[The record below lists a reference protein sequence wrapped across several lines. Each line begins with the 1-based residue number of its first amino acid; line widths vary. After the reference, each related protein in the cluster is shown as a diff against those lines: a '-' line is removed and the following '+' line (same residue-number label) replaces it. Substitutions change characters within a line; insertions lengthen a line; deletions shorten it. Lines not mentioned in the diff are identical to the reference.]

1 MRYKLPK
8 GANEYVLLQR
18 TSLIKDTRS
27 KLIKKLSLI
36 GMGKSYESVV
46 KEQSKENNNEIS
58 DYYYTEI
65 EKVFNAVKTHIPKH
79 TKSILDVG
87 SGLAGLEVFLWAL
100 LKKNQPKIYLLDKT
114 RREKKIWYE
123 FKNHG
128 AFYNSLG
135 LAKKNLIS
143 NGVVSSKIN
152 LIEAPYNGVVRN
164 IKNIDLVVST
174 ISWGFHYPIDM
185 YLNSVI
191 TIMSKSGVLILDI
204 RKNTGGLEI
213 LASKFK
219 TIHIIKNEKKYLTVK
234 CLKKDLVIN

>member
-1 MRYKLPK
+1 MMRYKLPK
-8 GANEYVLLQR
+8 EANEYVLLQR

-27 KLIKKLSLI
+27 KLTKKLSLI

-46 KEQSKENNNEIS
+46 KEQSKENNNQIS
-58 DYYYTEI
+58 DCYYAEI
-65 EKVFNAVKTHIPKH
+65 EKVFNLVETHIPKH
-79 TKSILDVG
+79 TKSILDIG

-114 RREKKIWYE
+114 KIEKKIWYE

-152 LIEAPYNGVVRN
+152 LIEAPCNGVIR
-164 IKNIDLVVST
+164 
-174 ISWGFHYPIDM
+174 
-185 YLNSVI
+185 
-191 TIMSKSGVLILDI
+191 VL
-204 RKNTGGLEI
+204 
-213 LASKFK
+213 K
-219 TIHIIKNEKKYLTVK
+219 T
-234 CLKKDLVIN
+234 

>member
-1 MRYKLPK
+1 
-8 GANEYVLLQR
+8 
-18 TSLIKDTRS
+18 
-27 KLIKKLSLI
+27 
-36 GMGKSYESVV
+36 MGKSYESVV
-46 KEQSKENNNEIS
+46 KEQSKENNNQIS
-58 DYYYTEI
+58 DCYYAEI
-65 EKVFNAVKTHIPKH
+65 EKVFNLVETHISKH
-79 TKSILDVG
+79 TKSILDIG
-87 SGLAGLEVFLWAL
+87 SGLAGLNVFLWAL

-114 RREKKIWYE
+114 KIEKKIWYE

-152 LIEAPYNGVVRN
+152 LIEAPCNGVIRG

-174 ISWGFHYPIDM
+174 ISWGFHYPISL

-191 TIMSKSGVLILDI
+191 SLMSKSGVLILDI
-204 RKNTGGLEI
+204 RKNTGGLEM

-234 CLKKDLVIN
+234 CQKKDLVIN

>member
-100 LKKNQPKIYLLDKT
+100 LKK
-114 RREKKIWYE
+114 
-123 FKNHG
+123 
-128 AFYNSLG
+128 
-135 LAKKNLIS
+135 IS
-143 NGVVSSKIN
+143 
-152 LIEAPYNGVVRN
+152 R
-164 IKNIDLVVST
+164 
-174 ISWGFHYPIDM
+174 
-185 YLNSVI
+185 
-191 TIMSKSGVLILDI
+191 KSI
-204 RKNTGGLEI
+204 
-213 LASKFK
+213 
-219 TIHIIKNEKKYLTVK
+219 
-234 CLKKDLVIN
+234 C